1 MTRHVARP
9 PRGGNGVSPEYAR
22 EYRNKGLAGVV
33 AFFILGLTLGCLAG
47 RWMAD
52 SAPTSVYRPER
63 FLAEG
68 GMMYYFDLTIAAVAG
83 VTAAVT
89 VAGILIFWS
98 WIFAYQDVDSAK
110 DVDGVVDAV

>member
-9 PRGGNGVSPEYAR
+9 PRGGNGVSPEYIE

-83 VTAAVT
+83 VTATVT
-89 VAGILIFWS
+89 VAGVLIFWS
-98 WIFAYQDVDSAK
+98 WVFPYQDVSESYDSDDA
-110 DVDGVVDAV
+110 VDAA

>member
-1 MTRHVARP
+1 MTQHVARP
-9 PRGGNGVSPEYAR
+9 PGDSSGISPEYAR
-22 EYRNKGLAGVV
+22 EYRNKGLVGILV
-33 AFFILGLTLGCLAG
+33 FFVLGLTLGCLAG
-47 RWMAD
+47 KWMAD

-68 GMMYYFDLTIAAVAG
+68 GMVHYFDLTIAAVAG

>member
-1 MTRHVARP
+1 MTRHVAHS
-9 PRGGNGVSPEYAR
+9 PRGGSEVSPEYVNR
-22 EYRNKGLAGVV
+22 YRNKGLAGVV
-33 AFFILGLTLGCLAG
+33 AFFVLGLALGCLAG

-83 VTAAVT
+83 VTATVT
-89 VAGILIFWS
+89 AAGVLIFWS
-98 WIFAYQDVDSAK
+98 WIFAYRDVSVAK
-110 DVDGVVDAV
+110 DDDSVADAV